1 MAEKLS
7 DKLKGLFK
15 RADTY
20 LGKAIERKPK
30 ITKAMG
36 PSQTQYKM
44 FKAGQKTKN
53 LMKGLSLTKKFDQPA
68 SASKALITASAA
80 KKARNIGK
88 LKTIGRI
95 ASRAALPVAAGFEA
109 ANLAYKVATLSPEKK
124 AKIKKL
130 KTELSKKSTKQS
142 HADLLKM
149 STGGDTMLTGG
160 QKKLDKNKDGKI
172 SGEDFKMM
180 KARVG
185 RSVETAG
192 SKKIKNED
200 SRRNLIKRLREEKLG
215 PVMETRSNQEIR
227 DALREKKMMKA
238 NMGMEAK
245 SSKGYGAARTSG
257 MGLQDEELIPGK
269 SLDYYKDVM

>member
-44 FKAGQKTKN
+44 FKAGKKTKSM
-53 LMKGLSLTKKFDQPA
+53 MKALNPTSFMKAVDKPA

-95 ASRAALPVAAGFEA
+95 ASRVALPVAAGFEA
-109 ANLAYKVATLSPEKK
+109 ANIAYKVATLSPEKK

-149 STGGDTMLTGG
+149 NTGGDTMLRGG

-180 KARVG
+180 KA
-185 RSVETAG
+185 
-192 SKKIKNED
+192 
-200 SRRNLIKRLREEKLG
+200 
-215 PVMETRSNQEIR
+215 
-227 DALREKKMMKA
+227 

-245 SSKGYGAARTSG
+245 SGKGYGAARTSG

>member
-1 MAEKLS
+1 
-7 DKLKGLFK
+7 
-15 RADTY
+15 
-20 LGKAIERKPK
+20 
-30 ITKAMG
+30 
-36 PSQTQYKM
+36 M

-53 LMKGLSLTKKFDQPA
+53 LMKGLSLTKKLDKPA

-109 ANLAYKVATLSPEKK
+109 ANIAYKVATLSPEKK

-142 HADLLKM
+142 HADLMKM

-180 KARVG
+180 KARYGTMAKGDVKEGLKKSNAFKSKLETFRNNSIKKLRGAQVG
-185 RSVETAG
+185 PAEEAKLDSMMPN
-192 SKKIKNED
+192 IKD
-200 SRRNLIKRLREEKLG
+200 S
-215 PVMETRSNQEIR
+215 PDT
-227 DALREKKMMKA
+227 MKA
-238 NMGMEAK
+238 KKEAIKTKLSKLNKAK
-245 SSKGYGAARTSG
+245 SGKIMKAYKGAEAKGYGAARTQG
-257 MGLQDEELIPGK
+257 QGLQDENLIPGK